1 MHMLGQLNPECKIE
15 FLEWVCREYNPIVEP
30 GNGMTEEPES
40 GQKDS
45 SASYSQMHSR
55 LLKAYCEISYKQ
67 ITKPV
72 QECALAPQHCNF
84 ITHTT

>member
-45 SASYSQMHSR
+45 SASCSQMHSR
-55 LLKAYCEISYKQ
+55 LLKAHCELSYKQ
-67 ITKPV
+67 SAKPV
-72 QECALAPQHCNF
+72 RECGLASQHCNF
-84 ITHTT
+84 ITRTI